1 MILALF
7 PIWCLVPE
15 VSSSPP
21 SSAILLK
28 TTRAKQASLLEPS
41 LDLAR
46 GGDLS
51 RTATEAALAPGG
63 HGRGAP
69 ALLHA
74 PLTGLQLYR
83 AVEARAVAAAVPFLP
98 GALMSPVLVQLHSR
112 MQFVVADKKPAAGGS
127 GEPLSSQSCGFTFL

>member
-1 MILALF
+1 M
-7 PIWCLVPE
+7 CHLVSDARGAQL
-15 VSSSPP
+15 V
-21 SSAILLK
+21 SAISAFIFI
-28 TTRAKQASLLEPS
+28 TIHGKQASLLEPS

-51 RTATEAALAPGG
+51 RTATEAAMAPGG

-69 ALLHA
+69 APLHA

-83 AVEARAVAAAVPFLP
+83 AVEARAAAAAVPFLP

-127 GEPLSSQSCGFTFL
+127 GEPAETALHLSRGHTCL